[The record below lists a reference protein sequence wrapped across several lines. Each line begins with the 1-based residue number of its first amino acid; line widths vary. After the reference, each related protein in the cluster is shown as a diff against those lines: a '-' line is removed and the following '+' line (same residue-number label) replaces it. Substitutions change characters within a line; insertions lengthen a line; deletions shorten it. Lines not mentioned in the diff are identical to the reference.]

1 MLIPTPGAYVDM
13 WMWGGG
19 CTQIHMILCPHHYYA
34 NVIPGPKE
42 QLGERSAALQEQE
55 PEFKS

>member
-13 WMWGGG
+13 WMCVCVWGG
-19 CTQIHMILCPHHYYA
+19 CTQIHVILCPHHYYA

-42 QLGERSAALQEQE
+42 QLGE
-55 PEFKS
+55 